1 MTAIPEIRAPL
12 RELPRY
18 WPDRRLPAYRYVP
31 GLHPHPTRDPRG
43 HSHAGEA
50 SLPATGP
57 WDPAAWAELAQW
69 LWGVDLFNRF
79 YFWEAHEAWEDLWRS
94 APRNSA
100 PGLMLQGL
108 IQISAALLKSH
119 MGALAASHRLSTA
132 GIDKLNLVAGRT
144 PALMGLDVTGTR
156 NDMQTYFCP
165 LADDVLPVLD
175 GSVPTLRLAASRT
188 PAERRR

>member
-1 MTAIPEIRAPL
+1 MTAIPEIRAPR
-12 RELPRY
+12 REIPRY
-18 WPDRRLPAYRYVP
+18 WPERRLPAYRYVP

-43 HSHAGEA
+43 HSPAVEVP
-50 SLPATGP
+50 LPATGP
-57 WDPAAWAELAQW
+57 WDPTAWPDLAPW

-100 PGLMLQGL
+100 HGVMLQGL

-119 MGALAASHRLSTA
+119 MGALDASHRLSTA

-156 NDMQTYFCP
+156 NDLQTYFRP

-175 GSVPTLRLAASRT
+175 ESVPTLRLAASRT